1 MGIDVKNAVIAA
13 NQEAQYDEKAKHLLG
28 NKIILAHIL
37 AKTVDAF
44 KGMNPKD
51 IVPFIEGEPFIGTVP
66 VEPGLTNIAENQN
79 RQKVIGFNSENSEIN
94 EGLIKFDIVFYVHMK
109 DGLSQIIVNVESQK
123 EDPNI
128 YDILNRA
135 VFYVCRLISS
145 QKGRDFEKTNYNDIR
160 RVYSIWICLNTS
172 QNSMNH
178 VHLTN
183 DAVIGSYHWKGKI
196 DLLNIVLLGLTNDL
210 PEYTETYEL
219 HRLLSTLLSKNLSI
233 NERLNILEM
242 EYEIPTNKSIK
253 EDISVMCNLSQAI
266 KEEGI
271 SIGIKDGVA
280 IGRKEGISI
289 GIKDGIAIGKS
300 EFIINMHKKGYT
312 LEQISDIA
320 DKDIQEIKD
329 IIEKTK

>member
-1 MGIDVKNAVIAA
+1 M
-13 NQEAQYDEKAKHLLG
+13 
-28 NKIILAHIL
+28 
-37 AKTVDAF
+37 
-44 KGMNPKD
+44 
-51 IVPFIEGEPFIGTVP
+51 
-66 VEPGLTNIAENQN
+66 EPGLTNRAENQN
-79 RQKVIGFNSENSEIN
+79 GQKVIGFNSENSEIN

-271 SIGIKDGVA
+271 SIG
-280 IGRKEGISI
+280 
-289 GIKDGIAIGKS
+289 KS

>member
-1 MGIDVKNAVIAA
+1 MSMGIDVKNTVIAA

-128 YDILNRA
+128 YD
-135 VFYVCRLISS
+135 
-145 QKGRDFEKTNYNDIR
+145 T
-160 RVYSIWICLNTS
+160 
-172 QNSMNH
+172 
-178 VHLTN
+178 
-183 DAVIGSYHWKGKI
+183 
-196 DLLNIVLLGLTNDL
+196 
-210 PEYTETYEL
+210 
-219 HRLLSTLLSKNLSI
+219 I
-233 NERLNILEM
+233 NE
-242 EYEIPTNKSIK
+242 
-253 EDISVMCNLSQAI
+253 Q
-266 KEEGI
+266 
-271 SIGIKDGVA
+271 
-280 IGRKEGISI
+280 
-289 GIKDGIAIGKS
+289 
-300 EFIINMHKKGYT
+300 
-312 LEQISDIA
+312 
-320 DKDIQEIKD
+320 IQEL
-329 IIEKTK
+329 TKADRQR

>member
-128 YDILNRA
+128 YD
-135 VFYVCRLISS
+135 
-145 QKGRDFEKTNYNDIR
+145 T
-160 RVYSIWICLNTS
+160 
-172 QNSMNH
+172 
-178 VHLTN
+178 
-183 DAVIGSYHWKGKI
+183 
-196 DLLNIVLLGLTNDL
+196 
-210 PEYTETYEL
+210 
-219 HRLLSTLLSKNLSI
+219 I
-233 NERLNILEM
+233 NE
-242 EYEIPTNKSIK
+242 
-253 EDISVMCNLSQAI
+253 Q
-266 KEEGI
+266 
-271 SIGIKDGVA
+271 
-280 IGRKEGISI
+280 
-289 GIKDGIAIGKS
+289 
-300 EFIINMHKKGYT
+300 
-312 LEQISDIA
+312 
-320 DKDIQEIKD
+320 IQEL
-329 IIEKTK
+329 TKADRQR

>member
-44 KGMNPKD
+44 KEMNPKD
-51 IVPFIEGEPFIGTVP
+51 IVPFIEGEPFISTVP
-66 VEPGLTNIAENQN
+66 VESGLTNIAENKN
-79 RQKVIGFNSENSEIN
+79 GQKVIGFNSENSEIN

-109 DGLSQIIVNVESQK
+109 DGLSQIIVNVEAQK
-123 EDPNI
+123 DDPDI

-135 VFYVCRLISS
+135 VFYVCRLVSS

-160 RVYSIWICLNTS
+160 RVYSIWVCMNAS
-172 QNSMNH
+172 QNSMNY

-196 DLLNIVLLGLTNDL
+196 DLLNIVLLGLTNEL
-210 PEYTETYEL
+210 PEHTETYEL
-219 HRLLSTLLSKNLSI
+219 HRLLSALLSKNLSTD
-233 NERLNILEM
+233 EKLNILET
-242 EYEIPTNKSIK
+242 EYDIPTNMSIK

-271 SIGIKDGVA
+271 SIGIKDG
-280 IGRKEGISI
+280 
-289 GIKDGIAIGKS
+289 IAIGKS
-300 EFIINMHKKGYT
+300 EFIVNMHKKGYT
-312 LEQISDIA
+312 LEQIADIS